1 MNLGPQ
7 INTQYTE
14 WNPTVT
20 HDGQYLFFARSP
32 DSTNE
37 NVDLYWVETRAFL
50 PDPNGPIHNLSSEE
64 RFSSIR
70 LAVHHANAGDTLALE
85 PGVYHESIVLD
96 KDVTLQSLDPND
108 PYYVGGTIIQAD
120 LDDPVVT
127 LSETTA
133 ACTLAG
139 LTLRGGSVGIAGT
152 STHAV
157 LRNCRI
163 MDNTGHGLELFDGS
177 EPTLD
182 HCLITANNQAGI
194 MMHAGQGRRV
204 SYCKPKLHYCY
215 VMDNGEGALSG
226 GQPILVD
233 SYVEGP

>member
-1 MNLGPQ
+1 
-7 INTQYTE
+7 
-14 WNPTVT
+14 
-20 HDGQYLFFARSP
+20 
-32 DSTNE
+32 
-37 NVDLYWVETRAFL
+37 
-50 PDPNGPIHNLSSEE
+50 
-64 RFSSIR
+64 
-70 LAVHHANAGDTLALE
+70 
-85 PGVYHESIVLD
+85 
-96 KDVTLQSLDPND
+96 
-108 PYYVGGTIIQAD
+108 
-120 LDDPVVT
+120 
-127 LSETTA
+127 
-133 ACTLAG
+133 
-139 LTLRGGSVGIAGT
+139 VGIAGT